1 MSDAA
6 AKIGRRSATSRAS
19 FGSPTRCGSASA
31 IRAPIARAAA
41 HFRSFAVGGGLI
53 AVAALLGAPSVARA
67 DEPRQAGEPRMLS
80 EPGEV
85 TNVIDAFDGD
95 DVFDLH
101 LTLGYQYAWKSAHIR
116 RESTIGN
123 PANPGLSTGGF
134 TTSNMNVATYEENTS
149 RLNTRA
155 DIGIYKDI
163 ALFLRMPIILSNDR
177 KLTDLNGSAGQQGV
191 VLAGGPNDGG
201 QLFTLPFNSPQR
213 SGVEYLAVGVD
224 FGFMNQYRN
233 PSKPTWIGG
242 FEARFSVGEPMHAC
256 NGSLPEGPSGM
267 GPFRCTHPSDVNRS
281 GHAGDV
287 PGIPEGNFGNS
298 VRSPGITRGTT
309 GLEVHSMISKRIK
322 YIEPYTG
329 FRALFE
335 FPQAKSDFGST
346 DLKGA
351 LVAHPPLQGWI
362 YVGMQVIPWEQR
374 EKFQRITF
382 DGRLGA
388 SYRSEGRDYSELFD
402 ALGSSG
408 VPSLRRPAYASYQA
422 DPATPGGSVV
432 DTGSQRIYF
441 TGITDV
447 SAYASIRASVSVTWQ
462 AGEYIK
468 FTAGGGLTRDQSHL
482 ITADQACNSEFSNNI
497 GQSGPC
503 RVETPATGTTPGT
516 IRASGIPNPHY
527 RPTINAVGR
536 RFRTDDSN
544 LWDAWIMGIVMF

>member
-6 AKIGRRSATSRAS
+6 AKIGRRSVTARAS
-19 FGSPTRCGSASA
+19 
-31 IRAPIARAAA
+31 
-41 HFRSFAVGGGLI
+41 VGCRLVRYLL
-53 AVAALLGAPSVARA
+53 ALGAIALGTTSVAHA

-101 LTLGYQYAWKSAHIR
+101 LTLGYQYAWKRAHIR

-123 PANPGLSTGGF
+123 ANNPGLSTGGF
-134 TTSNMNVATYEENTS
+134 TASNMNVATYEENTS

-155 DIGIYKDI
+155 DIGLYKDI

-177 KLTDLNGSAGQQGV
+177 KLTDLNGSASRQDV
-191 VLAGGPNDGG
+191 VLAGGPNDGAP
-201 QLFTLPFNSPQR
+201 LFNLPFTSPQR

-224 FGFMNQYRN
+224 FGFMNQYRD
-233 PSKPTWIGG
+233 PTKPTWIGG
-242 FEARFSVGEPMHAC
+242 FEARFSIGEPMHAC
-256 NGSLPEGPSGM
+256 NGSLPETSATGPI
-267 GPFRCTHPSDVNRS
+267 RCAYASDVNRS
-281 GHAGDV
+281 GRAGDV
-287 PGIPEGNFGNS
+287 PGIPEGTMNGGT
-298 VRSPGITRGTT
+298 SPGITRGTT
-309 GLEVHSMISKRIK
+309 GLEFHSMISKRIK

-351 LVAHPPLQGWI
+351 LVSHPPLQGWV

-382 DGRLGA
+382 DGRVGA

-408 VPSLRRPAYASYQA
+408 AMSLRRPAYASYRA
-422 DPATPGGSVV
+422 DPANPGGSVV
-432 DTGSQRIYF
+432 DTGSQRVYF

-447 SAYASIRASVSVTWQ
+447 SAYASIRASVSITWQ

-468 FTAGGGLTRDQSHL
+468 FTAGGGLTRDQSHI
-482 ITADQACNSEFSNNI
+482 ITADQACNSEFSNNV
-497 GQSGPC
+497 GQAGPC
-503 RVETPATGTTPGT
+503 RVETQATASSPGS

-527 RPTINAVGR
+527 RPTIDAVGR
-536 RFRTDDSN
+536 RFKTDDSN